1 MSEKKFWRT
10 TPARLNAL
18 SVVHTKIAYP
28 TTQTDSTDKVAN
40 TVEEALAM
48 GLDI

>member
-1 MSEKKFWRT
+1 MSEKRFWRT

-28 TTQTDSTDKVAN
+28 QTSSEPKVAG

-48 GLDI
+48 GIDI